1 MENYI
6 LINNIEIPVVGFGT
20 WHIKDKTEIELSIIT
35 AIENGYRH
43 IDTASKYGNESYIG
57 EVLKDNNID
66 RNNVF
71 ITSKL
76 WNTDKGYE
84 NTLCAFKET
93 LKRLQT
99 DYLDLYLI
107 HWAKTC
113 DDWEIVNSDTWRA
126 FEKIYAEGKVRAIGV
141 SNFTVD
147 ALESLMKN
155 CKIKPMVNQI
165 EFHPG
170 LMQKDILEYCTK
182 NNILVEAWSPLG
194 SGKMLNNNIL
204 DSISKKYNKSIAQLC
219 IKWCL
224 QNNVLPLPKSITPQ
238 RIIENIDVFNFIISD
253 EDMATI
259 NSMEYFGGS
268 GLDPNIIVK
277 K

>member
-1 MENYI
+1 MNYI
-6 LINNIEIPVVGFGT
+6 LNNGVEIPSIGFGT
-20 WHIKDKTEIELSIIT
+20 WHIKDKEKIRVSITT
-35 AIENGYRH
+35 AVNNGYKH
-43 IDTASKYGNESYIG
+43 IDTASKYSNEEFIG
-57 EVLKDNNID
+57 EVIKENNID
-66 RNNVF
+66 RNKIF

-84 NTLCAFKET
+84 NTLKAFNET
-93 LKRLQT
+93 LRKLQT

-113 DDWEIVNSDTWRA
+113 DNWEEMNIDTWKA
-126 FEKIYAEGKVRAIGV
+126 FEKLYIDGKIKAIGV

-170 LMQKDILEYCTK
+170 LMQKEIVDFCKKNDIL
-182 NNILVEAWSPLG
+182 IEAWSPLG
-194 SGKMLNNNIL
+194 SGRMLNNDTLI
-204 DSISKKYNKSIAQLC
+204 SIAQKYNKSVAQLC

-224 QNNVLPLPKSITPQ
+224 QNGVLPLPKSITPS
-238 RIIENIDVFNFIISD
+238 RIRENYNVYDFVISD
-253 EDMATI
+253 ADMNTI
-259 NSMEYFGGS
+259 NNMEYFAGS
-268 GLDPNIIVK
+268 GMNPNIVVK
-277 K
+277 